1 MEILPAK
8 SKRTLFHC
16 KSNIDTHHP
25 LKQDTICLNMITSQN
40 ITQVRAFA
48 RQDGVFLSVLWIAG
62 FLCTMLS
69 TKMPIIAPIGD
80 FVVLA
85 TPFFVA
91 YRLKKFRDGALDGI
105 ISFRR
110 GLLYT
115 AETFFHAALI
125 LGIVQ
130 YLYFKFGDIS
140 GFLQQWDESYALIA
154 KTYNLDK
161 MQSQQLKEA
170 INMMSPVAWASMF
183 FILELFG
190 ALIASPIIAAVM
202 SRQTARKHIQN
213 GNSENNNNS
222 ENN

>member
-1 MEILPAK
+1 
-8 SKRTLFHC
+8 
-16 KSNIDTHHP
+16 
-25 LKQDTICLNMITSQN
+25 MITSQN

-48 RQDGVFLSVLWIAG
+48 RQDGVFLSVLWIVG

-69 TKMPIIAPIGD
+69 VKMPIIAPIGD
-80 FVVLA
+80 LAVIA

-91 YRLKKFRDGALDGI
+91 YRLKKFRDGALEGV

-125 LGIVQ
+125 LGIIQ
-130 YLYFKFGDIS
+130 YLYFKFGDIN
-140 GFLQQWDESYALIA
+140 GFLQQWNDSYTIIA
-154 KTYNLDK
+154 KAYNLDK

-170 INMMSPVAWASMF
+170 ISMMSPVAWASMF
-183 FILELFG
+183 FIIELFG
-190 ALIASPIIAAVM
+190 AVIASPIIAAIM

-213 GNSENNNNS
+213 SNSKNNSNSENN
-222 ENN
+222 